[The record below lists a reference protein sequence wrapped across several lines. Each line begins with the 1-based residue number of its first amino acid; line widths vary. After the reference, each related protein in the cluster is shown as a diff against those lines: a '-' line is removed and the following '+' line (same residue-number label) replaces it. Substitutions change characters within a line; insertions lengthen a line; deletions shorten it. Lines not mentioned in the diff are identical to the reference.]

1 MLVLFRPGQVLSQ
14 AAVADAAGVGRMVD
28 EAAAALGGLDVLV
41 NNAGVFTAH
50 PPLSVSYEEWQAAW
64 SRTLAVNL
72 LGAANATFRAVPHLV
87 AAGGG
92 SEEHT
97 SELQS
102 RPYIVCRLL

>member
-28 EAAAALGGLDVLV
+28 EAAAVLGRLDVLV

-50 PPLSVSYEEWQAAW
+50 PPLSVSYEEWQEAW

-72 LGAANATFRAVPHLV
+72 LGAANATFRAGPHLV
-87 AAGGG
+87 AARGG
-92 SEEHT
+92 SVAHV
-97 SELQS
+97 SSLGAFPR
-102 RPYIVCRLL
+102 RPG